1 MLNRK
6 PGTGQGRAV
15 ADETLA
21 ERLFDLIP
29 DGMTIWEAD
38 DDEELAYFA
47 DRDLRWWM
55 KALGHDR
62 KHTACCTSCGCCVT
76 CIAQMFHGAMVA
88 SVIRELNKLGALRE
102 PAALPE
108 ETTTDG

>member
-1 MLNRK
+1 MSESL
-6 PGTGQGRAV
+6 P
-15 ADETLA
+15 
-21 ERLFDLIP
+21 ERLLDLIP
-29 DGMTIWEAD
+29 DDMTIWED
-38 DDEELAYFA
+38 DDELSYFA

-88 SVIRELNKLGALRE
+88 SVIRELDKIGALRE
-102 PAALPE
+102 PSALPE
-108 ETTTDG
+108 EKADV